1 MPANDS
7 DFYERN
13 ISRMCE
19 LLDGHR
25 REGEAGRV
33 GLELERILVDGNGD
47 RILFSGAAGS
57 TDDTNGVHAILR
69 RLAADRP
76 DLNPVIIDGELMGF
90 SYRHNAGNEHVPVA
104 ISLEPGAQIEVSVG
118 PAESAA
124 ALLAAIDAFDAA
136 LEQAARE
143 LGVEAHFEARGY
155 DTACP
160 DPAEIELIPKDRY
173 AMMDAYL
180 PQHGRYARDMM
191 RCTTSTQV
199 SVDYRSETDAV
210 RIARRATV
218 LGPVLSF
225 LFDNA
230 PVFRGEPSTGMARSR
245 IWRKVDPERCGIIP
259 GSLDG
264 DFSFR
269 RYAEWIAS
277 VHTILFTDRN
287 GHSTDAGDRVS
298 SDYLHDRELSDDELM
313 HLISMVWPTFRFKG
327 YVECREMDALPPRL
341 AVACASIVAA
351 ILYDE
356 HLEAVLPFALEAATA
371 DDVDTARTALET
383 RSWNAWIYGVPVT
396 QITEAFVE
404 VARRGTSNDF
414 DRQSVQIFASL
425 WNARTA
431 PKDHGLAELETL
443 GR

>member
-1 MPANDS
+1 MSLNQQ

-19 LLDGHR
+19 LLAGHR
-25 REGEAGRV
+25 REGEAGHV

-90 SYRHNAGNEHVPVA
+90 SYRHDVGNEHVPVA
-104 ISLEPGAQIEVSVG
+104 ISLEPGAQIEISVG
-118 PAESAA
+118 PAEHAA
-124 ALLAAIDAFDAA
+124 SLLAAIDAFDAV

-143 LGVEAHFEARGY
+143 LGVDARFTARGY

-173 AMMDAYL
+173 DMMDAYL
-180 PQHGRYARDMM
+180 PKHGRYARDMM

-199 SVDYRSETDAV
+199 SVDYRSEADAV

-218 LGPVLSF
+218 LGPILAF

-230 PVFRGEPSTGMARSR
+230 PVFRGQPSSGMARSR
-245 IWRKVDPERCGIIP
+245 IWREVDPERCGIIP
-259 GSLDG
+259 GSLDA

-277 VHTILFTDRN
+277 VHTILFTDRT
-287 GHSTDAGDRVS
+287 GRSTSAGDRIS
-298 SDYLHDRELSDDELM
+298 ADYLHDRELSDDELM

-341 AVACASIVAA
+341 AVACAEIVAA

-356 HLEAVLPFALEAATA
+356 HLEAALPFALDAATP
-371 DDVDTARTALET
+371 DDVDAARTALET
-383 RSWNAWIYGVPVT
+383 RSWNAWVYGVPVT
-396 QITEAFVE
+396 QAVDALVS
-404 VARRGTSNDF
+404 VAQRGAANDF
-414 DRQSVQIFASL
+414 DRQSVRLFADL
-425 WNARTA
+425 WHTRTT
-431 PKDHGLAELETL
+431 PKDHDLAELETL
-443 GR
+443 DR